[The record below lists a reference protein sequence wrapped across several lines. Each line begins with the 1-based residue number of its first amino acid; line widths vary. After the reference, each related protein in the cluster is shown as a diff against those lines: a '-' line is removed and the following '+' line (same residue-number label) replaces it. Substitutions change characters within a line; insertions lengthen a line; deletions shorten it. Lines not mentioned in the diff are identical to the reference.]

1 MTLNLKGVVRAPRLS
16 GNVGGVE
23 HLIGM
28 GCLFSFVVRC
38 HGCLAGCRAKKTK
51 SVPSEGEGKLE
62 NLVEFPS
69 LQVLPILAFKF

>member
-69 LQVLPILAFKF
+69 PQVLPILAFKF